1 MPILT
6 LILPPTKTHTHTT
19 SSSTERN
26 MSVER
31 STHVPFKEGHFSKIE
46 KCYDEKKQ
54 ITGDEVGL
62 DNRTKGKG
70 EEAKEAE
77 GGID

>member
-1 MPILT
+1 
-6 LILPPTKTHTHTT
+6 
-19 SSSTERN
+19 

-31 STHVPFKEGHFSKIE
+31 STRVPFKEGHFSKIE

-77 GGID
+77 GEID